1 MKLQVGVKGLGFKSM
16 RTKDFGRWAGT
27 SKVGGSKGIGLRGLR
42 FTWRF
47 IGSYKWVISYK
58 SLNMGYN
65 YS

>member
-1 MKLQVGVKGLGFKSM
+1 M

-65 YS
+65 SS